1 MKKRRITVMIA
12 AEMITAMM
20 MTACSA
26 SQTQSPAE
34 SQSQTANSSAQ
45 QDQSS
50 DDAETADGII
60 SSIVEKL
67 TGESSG
73 SSDKS
78 VKETKNSG
86 SDESY
91 FTERDLSGDYDK
103 ESAVTVT
110 CSDSSFT
117 VSGSGAQ
124 AKDNVL
130 TISEEG
136 TYIIS
141 GTIKDGRIVVDAD
154 DSAKVQIV
162 LNGCSITSSDYSAIY
177 VRSADKVF
185 VTLADGTENTI
196 SDGKTYASDSE
207 DSNVDAAIFSKSD
220 LVINGSGKLTVNGNM
235 SHAIVSKDDL
245 KITGGT
251 LTITAAGSAV
261 CGKDSVRI
269 ANAKIDITGGGDG
282 IKSDNEED
290 ADKGYVYIESGEL
303 NITVDNDAVQAQT
316 TLTVLDATINGTTGS
331 GSANSEK
338 SHGDDFGGW
347 GMWGGRNSANNAAA
361 SSSSGEDSSS
371 AKGLKAGGDIIAD
384 GAKVTI
390 DCADDTIH
398 SGANVTISSGTLAL
412 KSGDDGI
419 HAEETMTISGGSV
432 TISESYEG
440 IEAKSIIINDG
451 NVDVTSS
458 DDGLNATDGE
468 SEGGMPGGMGQEN
481 SNPDVYILIT
491 GGTLHVDAGGD
502 GLDSNG
508 TLNIEGGNVTVDGPT
523 NDGNGALD
531 AGSGST
537 ISGGTVIAA
546 GSSGMAE
553 TFGSGSS
560 QASILYNFSSSHSA
574 GETITLKDSGG
585 KVIAEYKTTKAFSSV
600 VISTPDISSDG
611 TYTITAGSETAEIK
625 MTSVSYSNGGGM
637 GMGGMRGGMGGG
649 MGGMHGGMD
658 GGMGD
663 MGGMRGGR
671 NEMPGGNT
679 EA

>member
-12 AEMITAMM
+12 AAMITAMM

-26 SQTQSPAE
+26 SPTQTPAE
-34 SQSQTANSSAQ
+34 SQSQTVNSSKQ
-45 QDQSS
+45 QDSAS
-50 DDAETADGII
+50 EKTETADSII
-60 SSIVEKL
+60 SSIVEKI

-73 SSDKS
+73 SSDRG
-78 VKETKNSG
+78 VKETKNTEIKDSF
-86 SDESY
+86 

-103 ESAVTVT
+103 EDAVKIT
-110 CSDSSFT
+110 CNDSTFT

-124 AKDNVL
+124 SKDNVL

-141 GTIKDGRIVVDAD
+141 GTIKNGRIIVDAE
-154 DSAKVQIV
+154 DSAKVQLV
-162 LNGCSITSSDYSAIY
+162 LNGCSITSSDFSAIY
-177 VRSADKVF
+177 VKSADKVF
-185 VTLADGTENTI
+185 ITLADGTENTI
-196 SDGKTYASDSE
+196 SDGKTYSSDSE
-207 DSNVDAAIFSKSD
+207 DSSIDAAIYSKSD

-251 LTITAAGSAV
+251 LNITSTGSAV
-261 CGKDSVRI
+261 CGKDSVCI
-269 ANAKIDITGGGDG
+269 ANAKINITGGGDG
-282 IKSDNEED
+282 IKSDNEKD

-303 NITVDNDAVQAQT
+303 NINVDNDAIQAQT
-316 TLTVLDATINGTTGS
+316 TLTVLNASINGTTGS
-331 GSANSEK
+331 GSANSKK

-347 GMWGGRNSANNAAA
+347 GKWDVKNSADTTTA
-361 SSSSGEDSSS
+361 SSSSSEDSSS
-371 AKGLKAGGDIIAD
+371 AKGLKAGGDITVD
-384 GAKVTI
+384 GAKVTL

-398 SGANVTISSGTLAL
+398 SDANVTIISGTLSM

-419 HAEETMTISGGSV
+419 HAEEKMTISGGDV

-468 SEGGMPGGMGQEN
+468 SQGNMPGEMNQAN
-481 SNPDVYILIT
+481 SNPDVYVLIT
-491 GGTLHVDAGGD
+491 GGSLHVDAGGD

-508 TLNIEGGNVTVDGPT
+508 TLKVEGGNVTVDGPT
-523 NDGNGALD
+523 NGGNGSLD

-553 TFGSGSS
+553 TFGSDST
-560 QASILYNFSSSHSA
+560 QASILYNFSNSHSA
-574 GETITLKDSGG
+574 GETITLKDSSG
-585 KVIAEYKTTKAFSSV
+585 KVIAEYKAAKEFSSV
-600 VISTPDISSDG
+600 VISTPDISSSG
-611 TYTITAGSETAEIK
+611 TYTITAGSETATIE
-625 MTSVSYSNGGGM
+625 MTSVSYSNGGMRGM
-637 GMGGMRGGMGGG
+637 PGGMNGENGT
-649 MGGMHGGMD
+649 
-658 GGMGD
+658 
-663 MGGMRGGR
+663 MRGMPGGST
-671 NEMPGGNT
+671 EMPGSNTQNGST